1 MEHDPL
7 LLILA
12 AGLLGFGLISQRIE
26 RIALT
31 APMLFLVLGII
42 SGPLLFNWSSPAIES
57 TALKVIAELTLALIL
72 FTDASQV
79 QRSHLV
85 KFENLPI
92 RLLALG
98 LPMTMILGGICA
110 YLLFPGHWQVAVMIG
125 IILAPTDAALAQSVF
140 TATAIKEKLRH
151 SITVESGLND
161 GLALPFL
168 LLVIAIA
175 SAGSVDSVDPF
186 YWTNFLLQ
194 QVALGAVI
202 GIGVGHFGGY
212 ALETAARHEWM
223 NPVFQRLSSVALALV
238 TYTSAEHIG
247 GNGFIAVFMAGLFL
261 HAGRT
266 IAVTRLKEFGE
277 AEGQLLTLIM
287 FFLFGLIYVP
297 DALPEL
303 TTEVFFYAL
312 LSLTVIRIIPV
323 LLALIGTDLMLKEK
337 LFLGWFGPRGIASIL
352 YLLLVVEQLGFS
364 ETLPGYDL
372 LFPTVVTTVV
382 LSIFIHGMSVPV
394 WLRWLSSSDKR

>member
-1 MEHDPL
+1 MSNDPI

-12 AGLLGFGLISQRIE
+12 AGLLSFGLISQRIE
-26 RIALT
+26 RLALT
-31 APMLFLVLGII
+31 APMLFLLLGVA
-42 SGPLLFNWSSPAIES
+42 SGPLLFDWSAPALES
-57 TALKVIAELTLALIL
+57 SALKIIAELTLALIL

-92 RLLALG
+92 RLLGIG
-98 LPMTMILGGICA
+98 LPLTMLAGAAIAFIM
-110 YLLFPGHWQVAVMIG
+110 YPGHWQVAVMIG

-140 TATAIKEKLRH
+140 SASAIKEKLRH

-168 LLVIAIA
+168 LLIIAIA
-175 SAGSVDSVDPF
+175 SAGDLSTVDPW
-186 YWTNFLLQ
+186 YWGNFLFKQ
-194 QVALGAVI
+194 IALGALV
-202 GIGVGHFGGY
+202 GIAVGYLGGY
-212 ALETAARHEWM
+212 LLEKAGKHDWM
-223 NPVFQRLSSVALALV
+223 DPVFQRLASVALALV
-238 TYTSAEHIG
+238 TYTGAEHSG

-266 IAVTRLKEFGE
+266 MVVTRLKEFGE
-277 AEGQLLTLIM
+277 AEGQLLTLVM

-297 DALPEL
+297 DALPQITSATIL
-303 TTEVFFYAL
+303 YAL
-312 LSLTVIRIIPV
+312 LSLTLIRIIPV
-323 LLALIGTDLMLKEK
+323 LLALSGTGLSIKEK

-352 YLLLVVEQLGFS
+352 YLLMVIEQLGFA
-364 ETLPGYDL
+364 EQLPGYQL

-382 LSIFIHGMSVPV
+382 LSIFVHGMSVPF
-394 WLRWLSSSDKR
+394 WIRWLKR

>member
-1 MEHDPL
+1 MSNDPL

-12 AGLLGFGLISQRIE
+12 AGLLAFGLISQRIE
-26 RIALT
+26 RLALT
-31 APMLFLVLGII
+31 APMLFLLLGVA
-42 SGPLLFNWSSPAIES
+42 SGPLLFDWSAPAIES
-57 TALKVIAELTLALIL
+57 SALKIIAELTLALIL

-92 RLLALG
+92 RLLGIG
-98 LPMTMILGGICA
+98 LPLTMLAGAAIAFIL
-110 YLLFPGHWQVAVMIG
+110 YPGHWQVAVMIG

-140 TATAIKEKLRH
+140 SASAIKEKLRH

-168 LLVIAIA
+168 LLIIAIA
-175 SAGSVDSVDPF
+175 SAGDLSTVDPW
-186 YWTNFLLQ
+186 YWGNFLFKQ
-194 QVALGAVI
+194 IALGALV
-202 GIGVGHFGGY
+202 GIAVGYLGGY
-212 ALETAARHEWM
+212 LLEKAGKHDWM
-223 NPVFQRLSSVALALV
+223 DPVFQRLASVALALV
-238 TYTSAEHIG
+238 TYTGAEHSG

-266 IAVTRLKEFGE
+266 MVVTRLKEFGE
-277 AEGQLLTLIM
+277 AEGQLLTLVM

-297 DALPEL
+297 DALPQITSATIL
-303 TTEVFFYAL
+303 YAL
-312 LSLTVIRIIPV
+312 LSLTLIRIIPV
-323 LLALIGTDLMLKEK
+323 LLALSGTGLSIKEK

-352 YLLLVVEQLGFS
+352 YLLMVIEQLGFA
-364 ETLPGYDL
+364 EQLPGYQL

-382 LSIFIHGMSVPV
+382 LSIFVHGMSVPF
-394 WLRWLSSSDKR
+394 WIRWLKR

>member
-1 MEHDPL
+1 MSNDPL

-12 AGLLGFGLISQRIE
+12 AGLLAFGLISQRIE
-26 RIALT
+26 RLALT
-31 APMLFLVLGII
+31 APMLFLLLGVA
-42 SGPLLFNWSSPAIES
+42 SGPLLFDWSAPAIES
-57 TALKVIAELTLALIL
+57 SALKIIAELTLALIL

-92 RLLALG
+92 RLLGIG
-98 LPMTMILGGICA
+98 LPLTMLAGAAIAFIM
-110 YLLFPGHWQVAVMIG
+110 YPGHWQVAVMIG

-140 TATAIKEKLRH
+140 SASAIKEKLRH

-168 LLVIAIA
+168 LLIIAIA
-175 SAGSVDSVDPF
+175 SAGDLSTVDPW
-186 YWTNFLLQ
+186 YWGNFLFKQ
-194 QVALGAVI
+194 IALGALV
-202 GIGVGHFGGY
+202 GIAVGYLGGY
-212 ALETAARHEWM
+212 LLEKAGKHDWM
-223 NPVFQRLSSVALALV
+223 DPVFQRLASVALALV
-238 TYTSAEHIG
+238 TYTGAEHSG

-266 IAVTRLKEFGE
+266 MVVTRLKEFGE
-277 AEGQLLTLIM
+277 AEGQLLTLVM

-297 DALPEL
+297 DALPQITSATIL
-303 TTEVFFYAL
+303 YAL
-312 LSLTVIRIIPV
+312 LSLTLIRIIPV
-323 LLALIGTDLMLKEK
+323 LLALSGTGLSIKEK

-352 YLLLVVEQLGFS
+352 YLLMVIEQLGFA
-364 ETLPGYDL
+364 EQLPGYQL

-382 LSIFIHGMSVPV
+382 LSIFVHGMSVPF
-394 WLRWLSSSDKR
+394 WIRWLKR

>member
-1 MEHDPL
+1 MSNDPL

-12 AGLLGFGLISQRIE
+12 AGLLAFGLISQRIE

-31 APMLFLVLGII
+31 APMLFLLLGVI
-42 SGPLLFNWSSPAIES
+42 SGPVLLDWSAPAIES
-57 TALKVIAELTLALIL
+57 SALKIIAELTLALIL

-92 RLLALG
+92 RLLGVG
-98 LPMTMILGGICA
+98 LPLTIMAGA
-110 YLLFPGHWQVAVMIG
+110 AVAFLLYPGHWQVAVMIG
-125 IILAPTDAALAQSVF
+125 VILAPTDAALAQSVF
-140 TATAIKEKLRH
+140 SATAIKEKLRH

-168 LLVIAIA
+168 LLIIAIA
-175 SAGSVDSVDPF
+175 SAGDLGTVDPW
-186 YWTNFLLQ
+186 YWGNFLFMQ
-194 QVALGAVI
+194 IALGALV
-202 GIGVGHFGGY
+202 GIAVGYFGGY
-212 ALETAARHEWM
+212 LLEQAGKNDWM

-238 TYTSAEHIG
+238 TYTGAEHTD

-266 IAVTRLKEFGE
+266 MVVTRLKEFGE
-277 AEGQLLTLIM
+277 AEGQLLTLVM

-297 DALPEL
+297 DALPQITPE
-303 TTEVFFYAL
+303 TVIYAL
-312 LSLTVIRIIPV
+312 LSLTLIRIIPV
-323 LLALIGTDLMLKEK
+323 VLALTGTGLDIKEK

-352 YLLLVVEQLGFS
+352 YLLMVIEQLGFA
-364 ETLPGYDL
+364 EQLPGYQL
-372 LFPTVVTTVV
+372 LFPTVVATVV
-382 LSIFIHGMSVPV
+382 LSIFVHGMSVPLWV
-394 WLRWLSSSDKR
+394 RWLKR

>member
-1 MEHDPL
+1 MSNDPL

-12 AGLLGFGLISQRIE
+12 TGLLAFGLISQRME

-31 APMLFLVLGII
+31 APMLFLLLGVL
-42 SGPLLFNWSSPAIES
+42 SGPVLLDWSAPAIES
-57 TALKVIAELTLALIL
+57 SALKIIAELTLALIL

-92 RLLALG
+92 RLLGIG
-98 LPMTMILGGICA
+98 LPLTILAGA
-110 YLLFPGHWQVAVMIG
+110 AVAFLLYPGYWQVAVMIG
-125 IILAPTDAALAQSVF
+125 VILAPTDAALAQSVF
-140 TATAIKEKLRH
+140 TTSAIKEKLRH

-168 LLVIAIA
+168 LLIIAIA
-175 SAGSVDSVDPF
+175 SAGDLSSVDPW
-186 YWTNFLLQ
+186 YWGNFLFMQ
-194 QVALGAVI
+194 IALGALV
-202 GIGVGHFGGY
+202 GIAVGYFGGY
-212 ALETAARHEWM
+212 LLELAGKHDWM

-238 TYTSAEHIG
+238 TYTGAEHTG

-266 IAVTRLKEFGE
+266 MVVTRLKEFGE
-277 AEGQLLTLIM
+277 AEGQLLTLVM

-297 DALPEL
+297 DALPQITL
-303 TTEVFFYAL
+303 KTILYAL
-312 LSLTVIRIIPV
+312 LSLSLIRMIPV
-323 LLALIGTDLMLKEK
+323 VLALSGTGLNVKEK

-352 YLLLVVEQLGFS
+352 YLLMVIEQLGFA
-364 ETLPGYDL
+364 EQLPGYQL
-372 LFPTVVTTVV
+372 LFPTVVMTVV
-382 LSIFIHGMSVPV
+382 LSIFVHGMSVPLWV
-394 WLRWLSSSDKR
+394 HWLRR

>member
-1 MEHDPL
+1 MSNDPL

-12 AGLLGFGLISQRIE
+12 AGLLAFGLISQRIE
-26 RIALT
+26 RLALT
-31 APMLFLVLGII
+31 APMLFLLLGVA
-42 SGPLLFNWSSPAIES
+42 SGPLLFDWSAPAIES
-57 TALKVIAELTLALIL
+57 SALKIIAELTLALIL

-92 RLLALG
+92 RLLGIG
-98 LPMTMILGGICA
+98 LPLTMLAGAAIAFIL
-110 YLLFPGHWQVAVMIG
+110 YPGHWQVAVMIG

-140 TATAIKEKLRH
+140 SASAIKEKLRH

-168 LLVIAIA
+168 LLIIAIA
-175 SAGSVDSVDPF
+175 SAGDLSTVDPW
-186 YWTNFLLQ
+186 YWGNFLFKQ
-194 QVALGAVI
+194 IALGALV
-202 GIGVGHFGGY
+202 GIAVGYLGGY
-212 ALETAARHEWM
+212 LLEKAGKHDWM
-223 NPVFQRLSSVALALV
+223 GPVFQRLASVALALV
-238 TYTSAEHIG
+238 TYTGAEHSG

-266 IAVTRLKEFGE
+266 MVVTRLKEFGE
-277 AEGQLLTLIM
+277 AEGQLLTLVM

-297 DALPEL
+297 DALPQITSATIL
-303 TTEVFFYAL
+303 YAL
-312 LSLTVIRIIPV
+312 LSLTLIRIIPV
-323 LLALIGTDLMLKEK
+323 LLALSGTGLSIKEK

-352 YLLLVVEQLGFS
+352 YLLMVIEQLGFA
-364 ETLPGYDL
+364 EQLPGYQL

-382 LSIFIHGMSVPV
+382 LSIFVHGMSVPF
-394 WLRWLSSSDKR
+394 WIRWLKR

>member
-1 MEHDPL
+1 MSNDPL

-12 AGLLGFGLISQRIE
+12 AGLLAFGLISQRIE

-31 APMLFLVLGII
+31 APMLFLLLGVI
-42 SGPLLFNWSSPAIES
+42 SGPVLLDWSAPAIES
-57 TALKVIAELTLALIL
+57 SALKIIAELTLALIL

-92 RLLALG
+92 RLLGIG
-98 LPMTMILGGICA
+98 LPLTIMAGA
-110 YLLFPGHWQVAVMIG
+110 AVAFLLYPGHWQVAVMIG
-125 IILAPTDAALAQSVF
+125 VILAPTDAALAQSVF
-140 TATAIKEKLRH
+140 SATAIKEKLRH

-168 LLVIAIA
+168 LLIIAIA
-175 SAGSVDSVDPF
+175 SAGDLGTVDPW
-186 YWTNFLLQ
+186 YWGNFLFMQ
-194 QVALGAVI
+194 IALGALV
-202 GIGVGHFGGY
+202 GIAVGYFGGY
-212 ALETAARHEWM
+212 LLEQAGKNDWM

-238 TYTSAEHIG
+238 TYTGAEHTD

-266 IAVTRLKEFGE
+266 MVVTRLKEFGE
-277 AEGQLLTLIM
+277 AEGQLLTLVM

-297 DALPEL
+297 DALPQITPE
-303 TTEVFFYAL
+303 TVIYAL
-312 LSLTVIRIIPV
+312 LSLTLIRIIPV
-323 LLALIGTDLMLKEK
+323 VLALTGTGLDIKEK

-352 YLLLVVEQLGFS
+352 YLLMVIEQLGFA
-364 ETLPGYDL
+364 EQLPGYQL
-372 LFPTVVTTVV
+372 LFPTVVTTVA
-382 LSIFIHGMSVPV
+382 LSIFVHGMSVPLWV
-394 WLRWLSSSDKR
+394 RWLKR

>member
-1 MEHDPL
+1 MSNDPL

-12 AGLLGFGLISQRIE
+12 AGLFAFGLISQRIE
-26 RIALT
+26 RLALT
-31 APMLFLVLGII
+31 APMLFLLLGVA
-42 SGPLLFNWSSPAIES
+42 SGPLLFDWSAPAIES
-57 TALKVIAELTLALIL
+57 SALKIIAELTLALIL

-92 RLLALG
+92 RLLGIG
-98 LPMTMILGGICA
+98 LPLTMLAGAAIAFIL
-110 YLLFPGHWQVAVMIG
+110 YPGHWQVAVMIG

-140 TATAIKEKLRH
+140 SASAIKEKLRH

-168 LLVIAIA
+168 LLIIAIA
-175 SAGSVDSVDPF
+175 SAGDLSTVDPW
-186 YWTNFLLQ
+186 YWGNFLFKQ
-194 QVALGAVI
+194 IALGALV
-202 GIGVGHFGGY
+202 GIAVGYLGGY
-212 ALETAARHEWM
+212 LLEKAGKHDWM
-223 NPVFQRLSSVALALV
+223 DPVFQRLASVALALV
-238 TYTSAEHIG
+238 TYTGAEHSG

-266 IAVTRLKEFGE
+266 MVVTRLKEFGE
-277 AEGQLLTLIM
+277 AEGQLLTLVM

-297 DALPEL
+297 DALPQITSATIL
-303 TTEVFFYAL
+303 YAL
-312 LSLTVIRIIPV
+312 LSLTLIRIIPV
-323 LLALIGTDLMLKEK
+323 LLALSGTGLSIKEK

-352 YLLLVVEQLGFS
+352 YLLMVIEQLGFA
-364 ETLPGYDL
+364 EQLPGYQL

-382 LSIFIHGMSVPV
+382 LSIFVHGMSVPF
-394 WLRWLSSSDKR
+394 WIRWLKR

>member
-1 MEHDPL
+1 MSNDPL

-12 AGLLGFGLISQRIE
+12 AGLLAFGLISQRIE
-26 RIALT
+26 RLALT
-31 APMLFLVLGII
+31 APMLFLLLGVA
-42 SGPLLFNWSSPAIES
+42 SGPILFDWSAPAIES
-57 TALKVIAELTLALIL
+57 SALKIIAELTLALIL

-92 RLLALG
+92 RLLGIG
-98 LPMTMILGGICA
+98 LPLTMLAGAAIAFIL
-110 YLLFPGHWQVAVMIG
+110 YPGHWQVAVMIG

-140 TATAIKEKLRH
+140 SASAIKEKLRH

-168 LLVIAIA
+168 LLIIAIA
-175 SAGSVDSVDPF
+175 SASDLSTVDPW
-186 YWTNFLLQ
+186 YWGNFLLKQ
-194 QVALGAVI
+194 IALGALL
-202 GIGVGHFGGY
+202 GVAVGYFGGY
-212 ALETAARHEWM
+212 LLEKAGKHDWM
-223 NPVFQRLSSVALALV
+223 DPVFQRLASVALALV
-238 TYTSAEHIG
+238 TYTGAEHSG

-266 IAVTRLKEFGE
+266 MVVTRLKEFGE
-277 AEGQLLTLIM
+277 AEGQLLTLVM

-297 DALPEL
+297 DALPQITSATIL
-303 TTEVFFYAL
+303 YAL
-312 LSLTVIRIIPV
+312 LSLTLIRIIPV
-323 LLALIGTDLMLKEK
+323 LLALSGTGLSIKEK

-352 YLLLVVEQLGFS
+352 YLLMVIEQLGFA
-364 ETLPGYDL
+364 EQLPGYQL

-382 LSIFIHGMSVPV
+382 LSIFVHGVSVPFWIQ
-394 WLRWLSSSDKR
+394 WLKR

>member
-1 MEHDPL
+1 MSNDPL

-12 AGLLGFGLISQRIE
+12 AGLLAFGLISQRIE

-31 APMLFLVLGII
+31 APMLFLLLGVI
-42 SGPLLFNWSSPAIES
+42 SGPVLLDWSAPAIES
-57 TALKVIAELTLALIL
+57 SALKIIAELTLALIL

-92 RLLALG
+92 RLLGIG
-98 LPMTMILGGICA
+98 LPLTIMAGA
-110 YLLFPGHWQVAVMIG
+110 AVAFLLYPGHWQVAVMIG
-125 IILAPTDAALAQSVF
+125 VILAPTDAALAQSVF
-140 TATAIKEKLRH
+140 SATAIKEKLRH

-168 LLVIAIA
+168 LLIIAIA
-175 SAGSVDSVDPF
+175 SAGDLGTVDPW
-186 YWTNFLLQ
+186 YWGNFLFMQ
-194 QVALGAVI
+194 IALGALV
-202 GIGVGHFGGY
+202 GIAVGYFGGY
-212 ALETAARHEWM
+212 LLEQAGKNDWM

-238 TYTSAEHIG
+238 TYTGAEHTG

-266 IAVTRLKEFGE
+266 MVVTRLKEFGE
-277 AEGQLLTLIM
+277 AEGQLLTLVM

-297 DALPEL
+297 DALPQITLE
-303 TTEVFFYAL
+303 TVIYAL
-312 LSLTVIRIIPV
+312 LSLTLIRIIPV
-323 LLALIGTDLMLKEK
+323 VLALTGTGLDIKEK

-352 YLLLVVEQLGFS
+352 YLLMVIEELGFA
-364 ETLPGYDL
+364 EQLPGYQL
-372 LFPTVVTTVV
+372 LFPTVVTTVI
-382 LSIFIHGMSVPV
+382 LSIFVHGMSVPLWV
-394 WLRWLSSSDKR
+394 HWLRR

>member
-1 MEHDPL
+1 MSNDPL

-12 AGLLGFGLISQRIE
+12 AGLLAFGLISQRIE

-31 APMLFLVLGII
+31 APMLFLLLGVI
-42 SGPLLFNWSSPAIES
+42 SGPVLLDWSAPAIES
-57 TALKVIAELTLALIL
+57 SALKIIAELTLALIL

-92 RLLALG
+92 RLLGIG
-98 LPMTMILGGICA
+98 LPLTIMAGA
-110 YLLFPGHWQVAVMIG
+110 AVAFLLYPGHWQVAVMIG
-125 IILAPTDAALAQSVF
+125 VILAPTDAALAQSVF
-140 TATAIKEKLRH
+140 SATAIKEKLRH

-168 LLVIAIA
+168 LLIIAIA
-175 SAGSVDSVDPF
+175 SAGDLGTVDPW
-186 YWTNFLLQ
+186 YWGNFLFMQ
-194 QVALGAVI
+194 IALGALV
-202 GIGVGHFGGY
+202 GIAVGYFGGY
-212 ALETAARHEWM
+212 LLEQAGKNDWM

-238 TYTSAEHIG
+238 TYTGAEHID

-266 IAVTRLKEFGE
+266 MVVTRLKEFGE
-277 AEGQLLTLIM
+277 AEGQLLTLVM

-297 DALPEL
+297 DALPQITPE
-303 TTEVFFYAL
+303 TVIYAL
-312 LSLTVIRIIPV
+312 LSLTLIRIIPV
-323 LLALIGTDLMLKEK
+323 VLALTGTGLDIKEK

-352 YLLLVVEQLGFS
+352 YLLMVIEQLGFA
-364 ETLPGYDL
+364 EQLPGYQL
-372 LFPTVVTTVV
+372 LFPTVVATVV
-382 LSIFIHGMSVPV
+382 LSIFVHGMSVPLWV
-394 WLRWLSSSDKR
+394 RWLKR

>member
-1 MEHDPL
+1 MSNDPL

-12 AGLLGFGLISQRIE
+12 AGLLAFGLISQRIE
-26 RIALT
+26 RLALT
-31 APMLFLVLGII
+31 APMLFLLLGVA
-42 SGPLLFNWSSPAIES
+42 SGPLLFDWSAPAIES
-57 TALKVIAELTLALIL
+57 SALKIIAELTLALIL

-92 RLLALG
+92 RLLGIG
-98 LPMTMILGGICA
+98 LPLTMLAGAAIAFIL
-110 YLLFPGHWQVAVMIG
+110 YPGHWQVAVMIG

-140 TATAIKEKLRH
+140 SASAIKEKLRH

-168 LLVIAIA
+168 LLIIAIA
-175 SAGSVDSVDPF
+175 SAGDLSTVDPW
-186 YWTNFLLQ
+186 YWGNFLFKQ
-194 QVALGAVI
+194 IALGALV
-202 GIGVGHFGGY
+202 GIAVGYLGGY
-212 ALETAARHEWM
+212 LLEKAGKHDWM
-223 NPVFQRLSSVALALV
+223 DPVFQRLASVALALV
-238 TYTSAEHIG
+238 TYTGAEHSG

-266 IAVTRLKEFGE
+266 MVVTRLKEFGE
-277 AEGQLLTLIM
+277 AEGQLLTLVM

-297 DALPEL
+297 DALPQITSATIL
-303 TTEVFFYAL
+303 YAL
-312 LSLTVIRIIPV
+312 LSLTLIRIIPV
-323 LLALIGTDLMLKEK
+323 LLALSGTGLSIKEK

-352 YLLLVVEQLGFS
+352 YLLMVIEQLGFA
-364 ETLPGYDL
+364 EQLPGYQL

-382 LSIFIHGMSVPV
+382 LSIFVHRMSVPF
-394 WLRWLSSSDKR
+394 WIRWLKR

>member
-1 MEHDPL
+1 MSNDPL

-12 AGLLGFGLISQRIE
+12 AGLLAFGLISQRIE
-26 RIALT
+26 RLALT
-31 APMLFLVLGII
+31 APMLFLLLGVA
-42 SGPLLFNWSSPAIES
+42 SGPLLFDWSAPAIES
-57 TALKVIAELTLALIL
+57 SALKIIAELTLALIL

-92 RLLALG
+92 RLLGIG
-98 LPMTMILGGICA
+98 LPLTMLAGAAIAFIL
-110 YLLFPGHWQVAVMIG
+110 YPGHWQVAVMIG

-140 TATAIKEKLRH
+140 SASAIKEKLRH

-168 LLVIAIA
+168 LLIIAIA
-175 SAGSVDSVDPF
+175 SAGDLSTVDPW
-186 YWTNFLLQ
+186 YWGNFLFKQ
-194 QVALGAVI
+194 IALGALV
-202 GIGVGHFGGY
+202 GIAVGYLGGY
-212 ALETAARHEWM
+212 LLEKAGKHDWM
-223 NPVFQRLSSVALALV
+223 DPVFQRLASVALALV
-238 TYTSAEHIG
+238 TYTGAEHSG

-266 IAVTRLKEFGE
+266 MVVTRLKEFGE
-277 AEGQLLTLIM
+277 AEGQLLTLVM

-297 DALPEL
+297 DALPQITSATIL
-303 TTEVFFYAL
+303 YAL
-312 LSLTVIRIIPV
+312 LSLTLIRIIPV
-323 LLALIGTDLMLKEK
+323 LLALSGTGLSIKEK

-352 YLLLVVEQLGFS
+352 YLLMVVEQLGFA
-364 ETLPGYDL
+364 EKLPGYQL

-382 LSIFIHGMSVPV
+382 LSIFVHGMSVPF
-394 WLRWLSSSDKR
+394 WIRWLKR